1 MKKILLAALA
11 ALTVFSLTSCM
22 SRTEKKQRTITVTG
36 TGTVFVENKEA
47 ALSLSVVSRDEDDGS
62 NEGRIRSRCW
72 Q

>member
-47 ALSLSVVSRDEDDGS
+47 ALSLSVV
-62 NEGRIRSRCW
+62 
-72 Q
+72 